1 MTKKQF
7 TEIICKTFNLKGI
20 TPSSFVFVINCIL
33 IGLVIVKI
41 PGRKAYKLYLT
52 IFPLWKSTLKECIE
66 IPMYQQVIVN
76 TKKMDLYIPEN
87 MTEEDINAILH
98 QFILQ
103 IPFFPA
109 KNISLND
116 FMKFLYDKTIA
127 DSTISGNFVLK
138 MKLYKLIYSIALIC
152 KDYNSAAKINQII
165 SQNINQ
171 WDDGI
176 FQYWFGDK
184 QALLKSL
191 QEYESNRNNLQ
202 INVQNNLLNKKIIK
216 LPKFNFSD

>member
-1 MTKKQF
+1 M
-7 TEIICKTFNLKGI
+7 
-20 TPSSFVFVINCIL
+20 
-33 IGLVIVKI
+33 
-41 PGRKAYKLYLT
+41 
-52 IFPLWKSTLKECIE
+52 E

-98 QFILQ
+98 QCILQ

-138 MKLYKLIYSIALIC
+138 MKLYIYSIALIC
-152 KDYNSAAKINQII
+152 KDYDSAAKIHQII